1 MEFRFLKAV
10 LRSYYLRS
18 AKRLGV
24 DILRPIVS
32 GFNQTEYLRFLLDK
46 SCPKNVDLPGHLVVH
61 FQGLAKIVCPLSSH
75 YYGKSVHR
83 LNS

>member
-1 MEFRFLKAV
+1 MEFQFLKAV
-10 LRSYYLRS
+10 LRSYCLRS

-46 SCPKNVDLPGHLVVH
+46 
-61 FQGLAKIVCPLSSH
+61 F
-75 YYGKSVHR
+75 
-83 LNS
+83 